1 MGETRVH
8 FDGLNALRFIAASL
22 VVVGHTSRVLDF
34 FGVGSSP
41 AWLNPETGK
50 LAVMLFF
57 VLSGFLITYL
67 LLVERASAGE
77 ISIHNFYL
85 RRMLR
90 IWPLYYLL
98 VFTAFLLLPKISF
111 LEVPSWSIAQY
122 HWWPN
127 FLLYATIFPN
137 LASPI
142 PYVSH
147 LWSIG
152 VEEQFYLVWP
162 IVMKYVRGLTALLIA
177 IVIVYPATLWLV
189 TFVPAAA
196 RGRVLV
202 RLFEALFLFRVDCLV
217 LGALAALALFHRVRA
232 VLAVVYSRAAQIV
245 VLAALGFLYVC
256 WVDLQFLT
264 YEVYGLLFAVLI
276 LNVCSNPRSLVKLNQ
291 PVFESLGRV
300 SYGIYMYHPLAVVL
314 TVKLMVLCTPGVVR
328 ASFFRVVAHLLAMVV
343 TIGFSYASYYWFE
356 WRFLR
361 LKLKVSSIVS
371 GDLVSAKD
379 AA

>member
-8 FDGLNALRFIAASL
+8 FNGLNALRFIAASL
-22 VVVGHTSRVLDF
+22 VVVGHTSLVLDF
-34 FGVGSSP
+34 FGFQSST

-67 LLVERASAGE
+67 LLTERASAGA
-77 ISIHNFYL
+77 ISIRNFYL

-98 VFTAFLLLPKISF
+98 VLTAFLLLPRISF
-111 LEVPSWSIAQY
+111 LEVPSWSIGQY
-122 HWWPN
+122 RWWPN

-162 IVMKYVRGLTALLIA
+162 IVMKYVRKPAALLVA

-189 TFVPAAA
+189 TFVPVAA
-196 RGRVLV
+196 RGRVLAT
-202 RLFEALFLFRVDCLV
+202 LLDALYLFRVDCLV
-217 LGALAALALFHRVRA
+217 LGALGALALFHQVRA
-232 VLAVVYSRAAQIV
+232 VLSVVYSRTVQAAI
-245 VLAALGFLYVC
+245 LAALGFLYVR
-256 WVDLQFLT
+256 WVDLRFLT
-264 YEVYGLLFAVLI
+264 YEVYGVLFVVLI
-276 LNVCSNPRSLVKLNQ
+276 LNVCSNPRSLVKLDH

-314 TVKLMVLCTPGVVR
+314 TIKSMALCAPGFARTV
-328 ASFFRVVAHLLAMVV
+328 FFQAAAHLLVMAV
-343 TIGFSYASYYWFE
+343 TIGFAYASYHWFE

-371 GDLVSAKD
+371 GDLVSAKE
-379 AA
+379 AG